1 MEKWI
6 YCSLMTKSLREVD
19 RGTTTWMRWRR
30 KRRRRWT
37 RWWLQSQSKL
47 EVLDL
52 KEEEEEE
59 VKSLYAGKD
68 TFFDSCL

>member
-6 YCSLMTKSLREVD
+6 SCSLRTKSLREVD
-19 RGTTTWMRWRR
+19 KGTTWMRWRR
-30 KRRRRWT
+30 KRRRRW
-37 RWWLQSQSKL
+37 WVKSQLEL
-47 EVLDL
+47 EVLEL

>member
-1 MEKWI
+1 
-6 YCSLMTKSLREVD
+6 MTKSLREVD

-30 KRRRRWT
+30 KRRRRWCVK
-37 RWWLQSQSKL
+37 SQLEL
-47 EVLDL
+47 EVLEL

>member
-6 YCSLMTKSLREVD
+6 SCSLKTKSLREVD
-19 RGTTTWMRWRR
+19 KGTTWMRWRR
-30 KRRRRWT
+30 KRRRRW
-37 RWWLQSQSKL
+37 WVKSQLEL
-47 EVLDL
+47 EVLEL
-52 KEEEEEE
+52 KEEEEEEE